1 MHTAL
6 EEPPTLEYGPQR
18 DLTEHRSPVKE
29 ILWLALPTV
38 LQMLAYTVEQFTD
51 ALMLS
56 RVSDL
61 HATAC
66 GNAGGIAFAV
76 ISFGFGVAM
85 LINAMVSEHYGA
97 KNYRECG
104 PYLWQGIYFAI
115 AYSVVVFP
123 LVFVARSV
131 FTAMGHTP
139 ELVDL
144 EVQWFNISV
153 AWTAFKMLAIVLGQF
168 MLAINRPMVV
178 LFAASCGMVA
188 NVFTNWVLIFGKWGF
203 PELGIRG
210 SSWGTNMA
218 ITVELVIVAI
228 VVFGPSMR
236 EKFNVLAA
244 RFDPKRFFT
253 FLRLG
258 VPSGVQTTGDVL
270 AWNLFI
276 AYVMAAYGTAAMA
289 ANVYMIQ
296 YLKLS
301 FMPAFGLSTAV
312 TALVA
317 RHIGAGRPDLS
328 ARRAHLGFGLA
339 AIYMLCCAA
348 LFGFGREPLMRVF
361 THDPE
366 VIRIGGILLLFCAA
380 FQFFDAMVIVYN
392 GALRGA
398 RDTFVPATMQ
408 IVLCWTI
415 LVGGGIFVSRHFRE
429 WGVAGPW
436 TMGCVYCVVLGF
448 FYVIRF
454 RAGGWKKNLADRQ
467 KKADM
472 ETLAAEVK

>member
-1 MHTAL
+1 MATAF
-6 EEPPTLEYGPQR
+6 ESVAPDASAPETK
-18 DLTEHRSPVKE
+18 HRSPIAE

-85 LINAMVSEHYGA
+85 LINAMVSEHFGA
-97 KNYRECG
+97 RRYRECG
-104 PYLWQGIYFAI
+104 PQLWQGIYFAV
-115 AYSVVVFP
+115 AYSIVIFP

-153 AWTAFKMLAIVLGQF
+153 AWTLFKMLAIVLGQF
-168 MLAINRPMVV
+168 MLAVNRPMVV
-178 LFAASCGMVA
+178 FASAACGMVA
-188 NVFTNWVLIFGKWGF
+188 NVITNWLLIFGNLGF
-203 PELGIRG
+203 PKLGIRG

-218 ITVELVIVAI
+218 ITVELVLVAL
-228 VVFGPSMR
+228 VVFGPKMR
-236 EKFNVLAA
+236 DKYNVLAA
-244 RFDPKRFFT
+244 RFDRKRFFT
-253 FLRLG
+253 LLRVGL
-258 VPSGVQTTGDVL
+258 PSGVQTTGDVL

-276 AYVMAAYGTAAMA
+276 AYVMAAYGAAAMA
-289 ANVYMIQ
+289 ANIYMIQ

-328 ARRAHLGFGLA
+328 EKRAHLGFAMA
-339 AIYMLCCAA
+339 AIYMLGCAT
-348 LFGFGREPLMRVF
+348 LFGLGRHQLMRLF
-361 THDPE
+361 SHDAE
-366 VIRIGGILLLFCAA
+366 VVRIGGVLLLFCAA
-380 FQFFDAMVIVYN
+380 FQFFDALVIVYN

-408 IVLCWTI
+408 IVMCWTI
-415 LVGGGIFVSRHFRE
+415 LVGGGLLVARYHRE

-436 TMGCVYCVVLGF
+436 TMGCVYCMTLGTF
-448 FYVIRF
+448 LFLRF
-454 RAGGWKKNLADRQ
+454 RAGRWKQTAHESD
-467 KKADM
+467 KKEADM
-472 ETLAAEVK
+472 AMLAAEVK